1 MRYMRF
7 GTCLLPTW
15 MMAFSIAG
23 SANKKEKK
31 VLPATVLKAQT
42 VTVVIQ
48 SGAREPMSDP
58 TANLK
63 VQQEVEKALMK
74 WGRFR
79 LMPDVQTAD
88 LVIAVQ
94 KGTGKATETTIG
106 GGPVDNRPVI
116 VEGTDNS
123 IRFGGHQGTP
133 PATTQY
139 PGPETQRPS
148 EGTQIAGSDDRMTV
162 YLGGVDYPPAGWCA
176 NLELCRE
183 GCVEG
188 PGCEGRGGVPQGDCR
203 SRKGRAN
210 APAERRVRRNSAV
223 GKPAYLQNALDRP
236 AVRFAMA
243 GWRLLD

>member
-7 GTCLLPTW
+7 GTCLLPTLI
-15 MMAFSIAG
+15 MVFAIAG

-63 VQQEVEKALMK
+63 VQQEVEKALLR

-94 KGTGKATETTIG
+94 KGTGKATETTVG

-139 PGPETQRPS
+139 RGPESQRPS
-148 EGTQIAGSDDRMTV
+148 EGIQIAGSDDRMAV
-162 YLGGVDYPPAGWCA
+162 YLGGVDYPLDGAPIWNYAGKDALKAPDVKAVEEFRKAIAEAEKAAHTPA
-176 NLELCRE
+176 
-183 GCVEG
+183 
-188 PGCEGRGGVPQGDCR
+188 PKGGSGGTAQAGNPPTPKTPWTD
-203 SRKGRAN
+203 
-210 APAERRVRRNSAV
+210 
-223 GKPAYLQNALDRP
+223 KP
-236 AVRFAMA
+236 
-243 GWRLLD
+243 